1 MLSLPFNFWWR
12 RGIWSWRGVCLEW
25 WGGHSKHLEICVA
38 MSTGGERERERRRE
52 RRERGMIDDDER
64 EEREDKAFCVC
75 S

>member
-1 MLSLPFNFWWR
+1 M
-12 RGIWSWRGVCLEW
+12 CLEW